1 MSVWNFLRQWKGK
14 SKKKTPEQLY
24 LAPEA
29 SQMIS
34 GSLNKNKR
42 ILDQAYQDC
51 ADVIQRVI
59 RFGEK
64 GESGALLVYLEG
76 TANVEEIDE
85 HVIKSLQKSKKP
97 VRSLEDMKQALS
109 VTDAQKIKQFADVFK
124 NVSDGKPVLFLDG
137 VPSALILGL
146 TKWATRSVEDTPTEP
161 VIRGAKEGF
170 VESLH
175 VNISLI
181 RRRIRTPKLKVK
193 TLEVGDYSR
202 TQVAL
207 TYMDGICDK
216 KLIQEILDRVNRV
229 SIDGVWD
236 GGMIQEQI
244 QDQRW
249 SIFPQIQTTE
259 RPDTICA
266 AMLEGRAALF
276 FEGTPN
282 VLIMPT
288 TFFAFMQ
295 SPEDYYSGFII
306 STLLRI
312 LRTIF
317 ILIALLAPAF
327 YIAVITFHQELI
339 PTTLI
344 MSVIQFREQVPF
356 PAVVEAVGMEI
367 TFEGLREAGV
377 RLPRQIGPAISIVG
391 ALVIGQAAIQA
402 SLVSPAMVIV
412 VSITAI
418 ASFMIPHYDLSIAI
432 RILRFPIMIIASM
445 FGLLGVVLS
454 VICIVIHLTSLRS
467 FGIPYFEPF
476 APFRKKASLDS
487 VVRAPLWVQK
497 KNPQRAH
504 GNGNQS
510 VKGRGQKT

>member
-1 MSVWNFLRQWKGK
+1 MGVWNFLRQWKGK
-14 SKKKTPEQLY
+14 NKKKTMEQLQ
-24 LAPEA
+24 LDPQAP
-29 SQMIS
+29 QKIC
-34 GSLNKNKR
+34 GSIGKNKH
-42 ILDQAYQDC
+42 ILDQAYKEC

-64 GESGALLVYLEG
+64 GENSALLVYLEG

-85 HVIKSLQKSKKP
+85 HVIKSLQRSRKP
-97 VRSLEDMKQALS
+97 VKSLEDMKQALS
-109 VTDAQKIKQFADVFK
+109 VTDAQEIYRFADVFK
-124 NVSDGKPVLFLDG
+124 NVSDGKPVLFLNG
-137 VPSALILGL
+137 VRSALILGL
-146 TKWATRSVEDTPTEP
+146 TKWATRSIEDTPTEP

-207 TYMDGICDK
+207 TYMDGICNQ
-216 KLIQEILDRVNRV
+216 KLIREILDRINRV

-249 SIFPQIQTTE
+249 SLFPQIQTTE

-288 TFFAFMQ
+288 TFFAFLQ

-317 ILIALLAPAF
+317 ILIALLAPSL
-327 YIAVITFHQELI
+327 YIAIITFHQELI

-344 MSVIQFREQVPF
+344 MSVIQSREQVPF
-356 PAVVEAVGMEI
+356 PAVVEAVVMEI

-377 RLPRQIGPAISIVG
+377 RLPRQVGPAISIVG

-418 ASFMIPHYDLSIAI
+418 ASFMVPHYDMSITI

-445 FGLLGVVLS
+445 FGLLGVVLA

-467 FGIPYFEPF
+467 FGVPYFEPF
-476 APFRKKASLDS
+476 APFGKKASLDS
-487 VVRAPLWVQK
+487 ILRAPLWMQK
-497 KNPQRAH
+497 KTTHSDHASRQ
-504 GNGNQS
+504 QS
-510 VKGRGQKT
+510 AKGRRKKT